1 MNSILALD
9 VFEDFKYDYEN
20 GDIGNIQYLDTWDFE
35 DEYSHTEIDAAR
47 NKFIK
52 MSNAFLEST
61 NSPYY
66 MREVTENAMLCYRDT
81 NEIVR

>member
-1 MNSILALD
+1 MNSILALE

-20 GDIGNIQYLDTWDFE
+20 GDIGNIPYLDTWDYE
-35 DEYSHTEIDAAR
+35 YEYSYAEIDAAR
-47 NKFIK
+47 AEFIE
-52 MSNAFLEST
+52 MTNAFLEST

>member
-1 MNSILALD
+1 MGVMLAQE
-9 VFEDFKYDYEN
+9 VFEDFIYDYEN
-20 GDIGNIQYLDTWDFE
+20 GEIGNIPYLDTWDYE
-35 DEYSHTEIDAAR
+35 YEYSHAEINAAR
-47 NKFIK
+47 TEFVK
-52 MSNAFLEST
+52 MANTFLESM